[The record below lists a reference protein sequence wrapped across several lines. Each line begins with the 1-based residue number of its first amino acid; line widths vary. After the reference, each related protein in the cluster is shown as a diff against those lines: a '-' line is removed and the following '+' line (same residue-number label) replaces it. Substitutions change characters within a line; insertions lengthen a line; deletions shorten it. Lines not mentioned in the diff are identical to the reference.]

1 MEAPGF
7 RQGWKCR
14 KAVGMAA
21 KWYWRVISTAMY
33 GPLCLLRGVA
43 YVYTSLVKVRG
54 WQDRICLA
62 ESCLEFARNGFSFL
76 GTISKIACLAGCCHP
91 HVIFLSQ
98 KNRKMGP
105 SQCELWNDS
114 PFCVCLHELSFHHG
128 YEIHSEKLHEYDHV
142 WRWHLVY
149 NTG

>member
-1 MEAPGF
+1 
-7 RQGWKCR
+7 
-14 KAVGMAA
+14 
-21 KWYWRVISTAMY
+21 MY

-98 KNRKMGP
+98 KIGKWDPPNANFGMTRHFASAFMSSRFIMDMKSIQRSSMSMTTYGV
-105 SQCELWNDS
+105 D
-114 PFCVCLHELSFHHG
+114 
-128 YEIHSEKLHEYDHV
+128 
-142 WRWHLVY
+142 
-149 NTG
+149 T